1 MNAKSRNGNIEC
13 NAIVF
18 EGYALL
24 CVVTRDMFACSEHV
38 FGLSRVTTMAFK
50 LGGLAI
56 AAYVR

>member
-1 MNAKSRNGNIEC
+1 MNAKSRNIEC
-13 NAIVF
+13 TAIAL
-18 EGYALL
+18 EGYASL
-24 CVVTRDMFACSEHV
+24 CVVTRDMFAYSEHV